1 MKKSLLLKVSERSK
15 LDEDIA
21 TIKQVFQP
29 TQPIFILRERFGN
42 EDEVEYFITF
52 NTEYN
57 FRLNGVI
64 RVHKK
69 NTTIYSID
77 ALNRLAIS
85 EVGKAGRDFVP
96 NWSEYENCILLSS
109 LEEGKVNIIPS
120 SVFEVIK

>member
-96 NWSEYENCILLSS
+96 NWSEYETCILLSA